1 MERRRPGF
9 LGSTVVLGVVVG
21 AILLAVQGR
30 SVQELSEAER
40 RPVPRAASPVAEPPE
55 EESVLEVE
63 VPVAEEAPGTP
74 PVEESV
80 AEVDGLLEL
89 RVLARGQPVPRAQV
103 RLYRRSEHVSPP
115 GESPEAEPRPG
126 WRLAATAATGDDGRL
141 ELPTRPGDYLMT
153 VRAKGFTRV
162 LRDVARPEGEARTP
176 VEVGLSE
183 ELTLSGRT
191 LMENGAPLSEVELML
206 TPYGRANGMW
216 RRVELPV
223 EERVSAVSD
232 ARGRF
237 LLEGLAPGLYRME
250 LRLPGQE
257 LEEVRLV
264 WVPTEEL
271 ELVLPSVLLPST

>member
-1 MERRRPGF
+1 M
-9 LGSTVVLGVVVG
+9 VVLGVVVG

-30 SVQELSEAER
+30 SALERSEAER
-40 RPVPRAASPVAEPPE
+40 RPTPLVASPIAEPPE

-63 VPVAEEAPGTP
+63 IPVAEEAPGTP
-74 PVEESV
+74 LQEESV

-103 RLYRRSEHVSPP
+103 RLYLRSEHETPTGGS
-115 GESPEAEPRPG
+115 SEPRPG

-141 ELPTRPGDYLMT
+141 ELPTRPGDYLMA
-153 VRAKGFTRV
+153 VRARGFSRV
-162 LRDVARPEGEARTP
+162 LRDVARPEGEARTL

-191 LMENGAPLSEVELML
+191 LMESGAPLSEVELVL
-206 TPYGRANGMW
+206 TPYGRSNGTW
-216 RRVELPV
+216 HLVDVPV

-232 ARGRF
+232 ARGLF
-237 LLEGLAPGLYRME
+237 LLDGLAPGLYRME
-250 LRLPGQE
+250 LHLPGQE
-257 LEEVRLV
+257 LEEARMV
-264 WVPTEEL
+264 WVPAEEL